1 MFFDEY
7 DMKKLQEAKDLI
19 IKVYESNYGVP
30 YMGYKIKKLETI
42 IEKINK
48 LMEESR

>member
-7 DMKKLQEAKDLI
+7 DMRQLKEAKNLI
-19 IKVYESNYGVP
+19 TKVYESNYGVP